1 MTVDR
6 YLAAIGL
13 CALLAL
19 PGIAAPQSA
28 EARTDVPIDQTVLP
42 DGDTR
47 YSVPIT
53 VGGSAPI
60 RAALDTGSFGLRVL
74 KAALTPDRYEP
85 TDIRR
90 QYGFGG
96 GARFDGVLARATLG
110 VGSAQTDRPILFQL
124 IDTVGCVEAQP
135 DCPASRLRPEDYR
148 IAGDGYAGRG
158 FNAILGLSMRRATTD
173 DSALNPLTV
182 TGDRSWIVILPR
194 PGSTEPGRLI
204 IDPTDAD
211 RAGFV
216 LLQLQPEGGASDG
229 RQSGWADTA
238 LPGCLVDLARK
249 ERSCGRTVLDSG
261 APGFSLPSAKVGKP
275 TPWGPGRKASFELD
289 VGGTRMVMPF
299 TTGRDWSKRVV
310 AHPPRRSAGA
320 EITAGTLPYF
330 SYAVLYDAEA
340 GTIGLKR
347 RD

>member
-1 MTVDR
+1 MKRVPAR
-6 YLAAIGL
+6 IGL
-13 CALLAL
+13 CVLMAV
-19 PGIAAPQSA
+19 PGILASPGVR
-28 EARTDVPIDQTVLP
+28 ARTDVPIDQIVLP

-60 RAALDTGSFGLRVL
+60 QAALDTGSFGLRVL
-74 KAALTPDRYEP
+74 KAALTPDRYEA

-110 VGSAQTDRPILFQL
+110 VGAAQTDRPILFQL
-124 IDTVGCVEAQP
+124 IDTVGCVEEQP
-135 DCPASRLRPEDYR
+135 DCPASRLRPEEYR
-148 IAGDGYAGRG
+148 IAGDGYAGQG
-158 FNAILGLSMRRATTD
+158 FDAILGLSMRRAATD

-194 PGSTEPGRLI
+194 PGSTEQGHLI

-229 RQSGWADTA
+229 RQSGWSDTA
-238 LPGCLVDLARK
+238 LPGCLVDVARK
-249 ERSCGRTVLDSG
+249 ERFCGRTVLDSG
-261 APGFSLPSAKVGKP
+261 APGFSLASTKVRAPS
-275 TPWGPGRKASFELD
+275 PWGPGRKVSFEID
-289 VGGTRMVMPF
+289 GDGTRMVMPF
-299 TTGRDWSKRVV
+299 TTGRDWSTRVV
-310 AHPPRRSAGA
+310 AHPPRRSGAA

-330 SYAVLYDAEA
+330 SYAVLYDAKA